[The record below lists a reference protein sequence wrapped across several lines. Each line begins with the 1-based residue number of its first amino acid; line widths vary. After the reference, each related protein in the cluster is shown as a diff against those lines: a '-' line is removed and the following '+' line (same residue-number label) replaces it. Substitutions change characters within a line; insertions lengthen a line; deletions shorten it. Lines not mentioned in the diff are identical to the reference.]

1 VSFGKEVA
9 GATLALAMLA
19 AAAAIYLSPDFRI
32 VAGFGFRERMR
43 LTGRDVM
50 AMVRSAIPLL
60 TLVLITSPVR

>member
-9 GATLALAMLA
+9 GATLALAML
-19 AAAAIYLSPDFRI
+19 AAAIYLSPDFRI